1 MNNVTDFAL
10 DERIFVARGLRSDE
24 NRGYSRSR
32 RFKHNPDKLPP
43 RFLDSAASLIFRK
56 HFMTV

>member
-1 MNNVTDFAL
+1 MNNVTAFSL

-32 RFKHNPDKLPP
+32 RFKHNPDKL
-43 RFLDSAASLIFRK
+43 AANWNSSR
-56 HFMTV
+56 